1 MKLVKLDIAKG
12 EEFVTKTITVL
23 DGINRLQAEKSSVV
37 ESYNRVK
44 QEYYAGKISFAV
56 YKATVE
62 RMNAEVDVID
72 SMINEQIKTGELA
85 YESAN
90 KYVSMQRPV
99 PLRFVAEKGL
109 DKI

>member
-72 SMINEQIKTGELA
+72 SMINDRFKQFGCVSSIDIMELFLK
-85 YESAN
+85 S
-90 KYVSMQRPV
+90 
-99 PLRFVAEKGL
+99 
-109 DKI
+109 KISGKNG